1 VTPDVV
7 DAKAMKIDLLQD
19 YNMVVFILPY
29 PEHLSNKGSI
39 KAALFMLTTHLSYIQ
54 LTDDSAPVS
63 LHQRTNK

>member
-1 VTPDVV
+1 
-7 DAKAMKIDLLQD
+7 
-19 YNMVVFILPY
+19 
-29 PEHLSNKGSI
+29 LSNKGSI